1 MKGEGRKSGT
11 GRGSGGRKVRRR
23 NNKKGKIRRLSVY
36 ERRTIAQ
43 IKSGKKGQF

>member
-1 MKGEGRKSGT
+1 MKGEGRKSG
-11 GRGSGGRKVRRR
+11 RGSEGRKVRRR